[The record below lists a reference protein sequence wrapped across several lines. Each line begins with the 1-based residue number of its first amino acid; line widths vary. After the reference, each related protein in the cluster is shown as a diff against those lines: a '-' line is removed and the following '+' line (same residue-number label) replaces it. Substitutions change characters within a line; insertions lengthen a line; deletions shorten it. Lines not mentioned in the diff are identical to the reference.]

1 MHTKQ
6 WITTGVRRGVALT
19 SAALSVLVPTVI
31 AQRDARQAIL
41 FRVGDPNIHMPVPVT
56 SAQTYH
62 IYGLPDP
69 GAEDT
74 NQPRGLIGSLIQQ
87 LGLETVGTDTVLVLR
102 RSDSQVRPDT
112 WNPDTIAD
120 TTIFE
125 ARTLALRTATIHRH
139 YDGYIETY
147 RVSGRRLFW
156 TARSRAGRT
165 YAAELQLD
173 EPAFYPS
180 SFPLVVLGLANRFTR
195 AFTFRV
201 PRLYQDSTRERL
213 VIDTAEGRVIGTAQ
227 VSLGNGSKVLVWVVR
242 FDDTTYWVRKSAPE
256 IVGWLRRLGEEERAL
271 KYVHDK

>member
-1 MHTKQ
+1 MDHDRCST
-6 WITTGVRRGVALT
+6 RSCAHLRPPH
-19 SAALSVLVPTVI
+19 PT
-31 AQRDARQAIL
+31 AN
-41 FRVGDPNIHMPVPVT
+41 PP
-56 SAQTYH
+56 
-62 IYGLPDP
+62 LPKP
-69 GAEDT
+69 PPPPWPPPT
-74 NQPRGLIGSLIQQ
+74 P
-87 LGLETVGTDTVLVLR
+87 
-102 RSDSQVRPDT
+102 P
-112 WNPDTIAD
+112 
-120 TTIFE
+120 
-125 ARTLALRTATIHRH
+125 RH